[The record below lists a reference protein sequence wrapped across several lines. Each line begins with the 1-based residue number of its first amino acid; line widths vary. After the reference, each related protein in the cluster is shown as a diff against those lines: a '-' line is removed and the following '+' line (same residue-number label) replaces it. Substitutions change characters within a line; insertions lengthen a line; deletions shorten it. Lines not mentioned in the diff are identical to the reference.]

1 MAKKLSQDEIS
12 AAMEKY
18 KLSLMN
24 MGLRDNSADIR
35 TVATAVNSLTNMIDC
50 GDSTT
55 VYDNI
60 KIIDDIELI
69 GDFKLNDGN

>member
-18 KLSLMN
+18 RLSLMN
-24 MGLRDNSADIR
+24 MGLRGNSADIR

-55 VYDNI
+55 VYENI

>member
-24 MGLRDNSADIR
+24 MGLRGNSSDIK
-35 TVATAVNSLTNMIDC
+35 TVAEAVNSLTNMIDC

-55 VYDNI
+55 VYENI

>member
-1 MAKKLSQDEIS
+1 MVNKLSQDEIN

-24 MGLRDNSADIR
+24 IGLRGNSADIR
-35 TVATAVNSLTNMIDC
+35 TVTTAVNSLKNMIDC

-55 VYDNI
+55 VYENI

-69 GDFKLNDGN
+69 